1 MGLST
6 MMYHNI
12 PLNVGDFIP
21 EGNTEKASLPPYID
35 AFRGLTAGIKPYSR
49 WSREDR
55 WEYLL
60 AIYGDTAAMPE
71 DIVQEIWGA
80 GVLKALSAPADCPA
94 CREHEGLDS
103 PLCGYHE
110 SRCCHICGGI
120 AYCKSGCP

>member
-1 MGLST
+1 
-6 MMYHNI
+6 MMYHNNS
-12 PLNVGDFIP
+12 LNVVTSLP
-21 EGNTEKASLPPYID
+21 EGNMENASLPPYID
-35 AFRGLTAGIKPYSR
+35 ALQGLTAGIKPYSR

-60 AIYGDTAAMPE
+60 SIYGDTAAMPK

-80 GVLKALSAPADCPA
+80 GVLKALSAPEDCPA
-94 CREHEGLDS
+94 CRELEGFDS

-120 AYCKSGCP
+120 AYCNSGCP